1 MLAIGATKVFLYNM
15 KIKEPCRSAF
25 LVVGMH
31 RSGTSAFAG
40 TLGRLGLS
48 VPAGLMAPSPANAN
62 GYYESGE
69 LAKLHNRVLRSA
81 GSRWDDW
88 SAIEPSWFAEPAA
101 KAYATDIV
109 RFLDGQFARAA
120 SFVVKDPRMCR
131 MVPIWRQALESFG
144 AKTHVVIPLRHPDAV
159 AASLVA
165 RDGLLAGESYLLWLR
180 HLLDAEQATRDL
192 SRVFVVYD
200 DLLADWRAAVGAME
214 AQLNYRWPRSP
225 DEAAADIGGFLD
237 PKLRHHRPRHRY
249 AARGDRAAGLAFR
262 GWDVFSR
269 LDQQQAISA
278 DSIATLA
285 ALRDELDQIPSVRR
299 LPLGIGSAT
308 GHVVRLVSRVRSRL
322 AAAER
327 RTLPVPKAG
336 E

>member
-1 MLAIGATKVFLYNM
+1 MM
-15 KIKEPCRSAF
+15 IKELCRSAF

-40 TLGRLGLS
+40 TLSRLGLS
-48 VPAGLMAPSPANAN
+48 IPATLMAPSPANAN
-62 GYYESGE
+62 GYYESDE

-81 GSRWDDW
+81 GLRWDDW
-88 SAIEPSWFAEPAA
+88 SAIQQNWFAGPPAT
-101 KAYATDIV
+101 AYAADIV
-109 RFLDGQFARAA
+109 RFLDGQFARSA
-120 SFVVKDPRMCR
+120 SFVVKDPRICR

-192 SRVFVVYD
+192 PRVFVVYD
-200 DLLADWRAAVGAME
+200 DLLADWRAAVAAME
-214 AQLNYRWPRSP
+214 RQLNYRWPRSP
-225 DEAAADIGGFLD
+225 DEAAADIGSFLD
-237 PKLRHHRPRHRY
+237 PKLRHHRPPQRY
-249 AARGDRAAGLAFR
+249 SDRGDRAAQLAFR
-262 GWDVFSR
+262 GWDVFSG
-269 LDQQQAISA
+269 LEQQPAPSPS
-278 DSIATLA
+278 SIAELA
-285 ALRDELDQIPSVRR
+285 DLRDELDQIPSLRR
-299 LPLGIGSAT
+299 LPLGIGTAA
-308 GHVVRLVSRVRSRL
+308 GHMVRLVTRLRSRL

-327 RTLPVPKAG
+327 GSLPVPKAG